1 MAKGTKKVGITGR
14 YGPRYG
20 VKIRKQ
26 IKEASRHRARA
37 QRCPECQADAVKR
50 VSAGIWLCNHCK
62 LKFAAAAYSVRT
74 RSYKREVTRSNVG
87 EYIITDTEGEEQPE
101 GEETVEPEPEVFKA
115 AVVEG
120 LEEPKPAPKAP
131 AVRPVRKVQVKKP
144 EETESEQVSKE
155 PVVESPEEEAE

>member
-1 MAKGTKKVGITGR
+1 MAKGTKKVGMTGKF
-14 YGPRYG
+14 GPRYG

-26 IKEASRHRARA
+26 IKEASRHMARP

-50 VSAGIWLCNHCK
+50 VAAGIWLCNHCK

-87 EYIITDTEGEEQPE
+87 EYIITDTEAQEQPE
-101 GEETVEPEPEVFKA
+101 GEEVKGPEPEVFKA

-120 LEEPKPAPKAP
+120 LEEPKPP
-131 AVRPVRKVQVKKP
+131 VSRPVKVKK
-144 EETESEQVSKE
+144 VA
-155 PVVESPEEEAE
+155 VEPEEEPEPESEPEEKEAE